1 MARQW
6 WDSSTYNHILL
17 IPPVLVW
24 LVWLRKGELAQLSPR
39 PWWPGLVLL
48 LAALF
53 VWLAGAVSGINTARH
68 LGLVVAMVAA
78 AISLLGARVSVAL
91 AFPMVYAVFLVPI
104 GDELVPA
111 LQMITAKISIIL
123 TEWSGIP
130 ADIDGVFIDTPVGL
144 FEVAEACSGVKFL
157 VAMAALGVLVCHL
170 CFRSWWRRVLFMLL
184 AIVVPIV
191 ANGVRAWGII
201 YIAQSQGVE
210 FAAGVDHI
218 VYGWIFFAV
227 VIAILLGL
235 GWRFFDRAA
244 DEPFV
249 DVEKLDRSQ
258 LLGRLDR
265 YGAPGGF
272 AFAAILALGVGAN
285 LWAGAAARLSAPV
298 PSEISLPDV
307 PGWSLVEYSPAVWW
321 EPRAAGADHRLLG
334 RSRGRSGREVDVFLA
349 LYSAQDEGR
358 EAGGYGEG
366 ALMAD
371 SPWRWVAAVPP
382 IAGGSAERMQADTAN
397 RRVAITWYRR
407 GNLSTGDNTRLKLAV
422 IGDRLALS
430 AKPTMLL
437 IMSAEERPGLSA
449 DSSLRAFVDT
459 VEPVGEW
466 MDAVAGLP

>member
-1 MARQW
+1 
-6 WDSSTYNHILL
+6 
-17 IPPVLVW
+17 
-24 LVWLRKGELAQLSPR
+24 
-39 PWWPGLVLL
+39 
-48 LAALF
+48 
-53 VWLAGAVSGINTARH
+53 
-68 LGLVVAMVAA
+68 
-78 AISLLGARVSVAL
+78 
-91 AFPMVYAVFLVPI
+91 
-104 GDELVPA
+104 
-111 LQMITAKISIIL
+111 
-123 TEWSGIP
+123 
-130 ADIDGVFIDTPVGL
+130 
-144 FEVAEACSGVKFL
+144 
-157 VAMAALGVLVCHL
+157 
-170 CFRSWWRRVLFMLL
+170 
-184 AIVVPIV
+184 
-191 ANGVRAWGII
+191 
-201 YIAQSQGVE
+201 
-210 FAAGVDHI
+210 
-218 VYGWIFFAV
+218 
-227 VIAILLGL
+227 
-235 GWRFFDRAA
+235 
-244 DEPFV
+244 
-249 DVEKLDRSQ
+249 
-258 LLGRLDR
+258 
-265 YGAPGGF
+265 
-272 AFAAILALGVGAN
+272 
-285 LWAGAAARLSAPV
+285 ARLSAPV

-334 RSRGRSGREVDVFLA
+334 RYRGRSGREVDVFLA